1 MAAEIICDGCG
12 KRAKMIL
19 GATGNWFKPGD
30 WYERTQFVEEPD
42 GSAGRSATGLSA
54 PASASRKSARK
65 RATTRPSRRSRSHP

>member
-1 MAAEIICDGCG
+1 VAAEIICDGCG

-42 GSAGRSATGLSA
+42 GRLGRPIRNWSVCSRECIEKVRKETGDNTPIA
-54 PASASRKSARK
+54 PF
-65 RATTRPSRRSRSHP
+65 